1 LVSKAITTAIKVLQ
15 SGGII
20 AYPTEAVFGL
30 GCDPDNQAAVE
41 RLLQLKKR
49 EASKGLILIAAS
61 WDQVKCYTTKVAPE
75 ILQSVLKTWPGP
87 FTWIFPASKKTPK
100 WITGVY
106 DSVAIRVSAH
116 PIVQDLCN
124 EFRGPIVSTSA
135 NIANHLPAK
144 TIPDLLQQFPCGI
157 DFIVPGGIGKE
168 AKPTQIR
175 DVLTGNLL
183 R

>member
-1 LVSKAITTAIKVLQ
+1 MASKAINTAIKVLQ

-30 GCDPDNQAAVE
+30 GCDPANQAAVE

-49 EASKGLILIAAS
+49 KASKGLILIAAS
-61 WDQVKCYTTKVAPE
+61 WDQVKCYTKKVAPE
-75 ILQSVLKTWPGP
+75 TLQEVLKTWPGP
-87 FTWIFPASKKTPK
+87 FTWVFPSSKKTPK
-100 WITGVY
+100 WITGDH

-116 PIVQDLCN
+116 PVVQALCN
-124 EFRGPIVSTSA
+124 EFNGAIVSTSA
-135 NIANHLPAK
+135 NIADHLPAK

-157 DFIVPGGIGKE
+157 DFIVPGNIGKE

-175 DVLTGNLL
+175 DVKTRSLI